1 MKIYYIYHS
10 CFVVEDEKNILIFD
24 YYKTPKKSDS
34 KIDILDFVKRKDKQV
49 YIFAS
54 HIHYDHFNPEILN
67 WYELNNDIKYI
78 FSSDIKTNLK
88 NLDITFLEENQ
99 EKKILD
105 INIKT
110 YGSTDEGVSFWIE
123 LKEKVLF
130 YAGDLNWWAWTD
142 DTLEEEKYMK
152 DKFQEI
158 IKDIENNNRR
168 IDIAFFPVDPR
179 LEENMYKGGEYFI
192 NKLEPKY
199 FVPMHFDK
207 GYTEIEKFRKEYSS
221 IKTKILS
228 IENILEEVNY

>member
-67 WYELNNDIKYI
+67 WYEFNNNIKYV

-152 DKFQEI
+152 DKFQGI
-158 IKDIENNNRR
+158 IKDIENNNKR

-179 LEENMYKGGEYFI
+179 LEGNMYKGGEYFI

-228 IENILEEVNY
+228 IENILEEIKY

>member
-49 YIFAS
+49 YIFSS

-168 IDIAFFPVDPR
+168 IDITFFPVDPR

>member
-207 GYTEIEKFRKEYSS
+207 GYTEIEKFRKKYSS

-228 IENILEEVNY
+228 IENILEEVKY

>member
-207 GYTEIEKFRKEYSS
+207 GYTEIEKFRKKYSS

>member
-34 KIDILDFVKRKDKQV
+34 KTDILDFVKRKDKQV

>member
-168 IDIAFFPVDPR
+168 IDITFFPVDPR

-207 GYTEIEKFRKEYSS
+207 GYTEIEKFRKKYSS

-228 IENILEEVNY
+228 IENILEEVKY

>member
-34 KIDILDFVKRKDKQV
+34 KTDILDFVKRKDKQV

-168 IDIAFFPVDPR
+168 IDITFFPVDPR

>member
-168 IDIAFFPVDPR
+168 IDITFFPVDPR

>member
-88 NLDITFLEENQ
+88 NLDVTFLEENQ

-207 GYTEIEKFRKEYSS
+207 GYTEIEKFRKKYSS